1 MVEVQSRTSG
11 PRVRVRGSSGSAGV
25 ASGSASSV
33 SSGAS
38 GPQGGVSVRGPLS
51 APAKA
56 VNLLRRADGLLSEA
70 AGASDPAERFC
81 TAYVGALRG
90 AAAVL
95 AAGEGTSAGGTRRP
109 RSRSAWVLMAR
120 AEPGFGAWADYFAGY
135 SGLRADLEAGITRT
149 IGAEEVDG
157 FYAEVGRFLFDVEDL
172 LGR

>member
-1 MVEVQSRTSG
+1 MSG
-11 PRVRVRGSSGSAGV
+11 PKG
-25 ASGSASSV
+25 
-33 SSGAS
+33 GA
-38 GPQGGVSVRGPLS
+38 SVRGPLS

-70 AGASDPAERFC
+70 AGAPDPAERFC

-95 AAGEGTSAGGTRRP
+95 AASEGTSAGGARRP

-135 SGLRADLEAGITRT
+135 SGLRADLEAGITRAVD
-149 IGAEEVDG
+149 AEEVDS